1 MISFHPLSENKKYAF
16 SILLP
21 TWNNLEL
28 LKICVSSIRKNSAF
42 DHQIIVHVNEGTDGT
57 VEWLKTERID
67 YTFSSEN
74 IGICKGV
81 NASRTLAKSE
91 LLLYL
96 NDDMYVCPGWD
107 SALMDEVKKIGH
119 SYFFLSGTML
129 EPRFTGN
136 NCCIAPCEFGDSV
149 STFNENGLLEKFAS
163 YPFQDFAGT
172 TWPPS
177 LVHAQLWDM
186 CGGLSV
192 EFSPGMYSDPD
203 LCMKLWYCG
212 VRYFKGLSASRVY
225 HFMSKSTSRVKR
237 NNGKKQFLKKWGVS
251 ASYFMRDVLHRGE
264 PFTGPLK
271 GVEIET
277 PLKDRLKRIFSF

>member
-1 MISFHPLSENKKYAF
+1 MITFHPLSENKNYTF

-21 TWNNLEL
+21 TWNNLDL
-28 LKICVSSIRKNSAF
+28 LKLCIESIRKNSSYE
-42 DHQIIVHVNEGTDGT
+42 HQIIVHVNEGKDGT
-57 VEWLKTERID
+57 LQWLRENKID
-67 YTFSSEN
+67 HTFSEGN
-74 IGICKGV
+74 AGICKGV
-81 NASRTLAKSE
+81 NATRTLAKTD

-107 SALMDEVKKIGH
+107 KVLMDEVKKIGH

-136 NCCIAPCEFGDSV
+136 NCAIAPCEFGESV
-149 STFNENGLLEKFAS
+149 PAFKEKELLEKYS
-163 YPFQDFAGT
+163 TYLFQDFAGT

-203 LCMKLWYCG
+203 LCMKLWQCG
-212 VRYFKGLSASRVY
+212 VRYFKGLSGSRVY
-225 HFMSKSTSRVKR
+225 HFMSKSTSRVKK

-251 ASYFMRDVLHRGE
+251 ASYFMKDVLHRGE
-264 PFTGPLK
+264 KFSGPLPD
-271 GVEIET
+271 VEMKA
-277 PLKDRLKRIFSF
+277 PLKDRVKRLL